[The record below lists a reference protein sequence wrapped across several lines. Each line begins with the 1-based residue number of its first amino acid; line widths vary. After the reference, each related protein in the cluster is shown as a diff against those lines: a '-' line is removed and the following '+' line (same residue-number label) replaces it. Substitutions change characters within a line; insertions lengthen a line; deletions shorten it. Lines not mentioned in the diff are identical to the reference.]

1 MLKFWG
7 PPRRLEVGGHI
18 ICQTRAACFSY
29 LEEEKAEGDLV
40 GLSSLKGRIRRY
52 GLFPEVLNERTRG
65 DSHKLQGN
73 FNWMLEKKN
82 QTEDGQCGNRLPG
95 ESGYFHPQRFSKC
108 DWKWVCAT
116 CSDIEFEQ
124 RLDKT
129 TSEMLLQH
137 KLCYSYSTIM
147 HLSIL
152 LNLSKPKN
160 KYSLKV
166 SCFSLLSWSII
177 TCKEQSSRGS
187 YCVKCYKD
195 QWRLH
200 SFCFYWAQVTYMA
213 FKIEINNAKTL
224 PLWIF
229 PWQSS
234 PFLSSQHKKLIKT
247 YQQNR

>member
-1 MLKFWG
+1 MVYSQKCSMKEQ
-7 PPRRLEVGGHI
+7 EVTVTSCREISTG
-18 ICQTRAACFSY
+18 CW
-29 LEEEKAEGDLV
+29 K
-40 GLSSLKGRIRRY
+40 
-52 GLFPEVLNERTRG
+52 
-65 DSHKLQGN
+65 
-73 FNWMLEKKN
+73 KKN

-166 SCFSLLSWSII
+166 SYVF
-177 TCKEQSSRGS
+177 
-187 YCVKCYKD
+187 
-195 QWRLH
+195 H
-200 SFCFYWAQVTYMA
+200 FYHEV
-213 FKIEINNAKTL
+213 
-224 PLWIF
+224 
-229 PWQSS
+229 
-234 PFLSSQHKKLIKT
+234 
-247 YQQNR
+247 